1 MRLRKIPIDFLWE
14 GLELSGDIYND
25 RGSVLLLKR
34 GEVLTQDRLD
44 KLSKFERGGYITTS
58 EETYQEI
65 LNSGKA
71 PRAALQ
77 RVYEEAVGYTALK
90 NDVDSIFSVTRNASE
105 INMEATETVTKDIF
119 TKIKVLD
126 FPKIFQCIDAPRD
139 MDENLQRHSLNV
151 AFTNGVIGQWLK
163 LPEPVIKKLVCA
175 GLVHDIGKTKI
186 PEEILNAPRRLT
198 EEEFEIIKAHPVYSY
213 ELLWDNVDEDIRLA
227 ARHHHER
234 LDGKGY
240 PDQIAGDEISLL
252 ARITA
257 ISDVYDAMIS
267 QRSYK
272 ESMIPFDVLEKF
284 KKGEFP
290 GLDERLVDLFV
301 KNMVENYRDVKVQ
314 MSDGRIGVVRY
325 IPPNDL
331 NHPIIN
337 CNHDV
342 RQTDDKWYCVCIANQ
357 TGK

>member
-1 MRLRKIPIDFLWE
+1 MRRISARYRK
-14 GLELSGDIYND
+14 
-25 RGSVLLLKR
+25 
-34 GEVLTQDRLD
+34 
-44 KLSKFERGGYITTS
+44 
-58 EETYQEI
+58 
-65 LNSGKA
+65 
-71 PRAALQ
+71 
-77 RVYEEAVGYTALK
+77 
-90 NDVDSIFSVTRNASE
+90 
-105 INMEATETVTKDIF
+105 
-119 TKIKVLD
+119 
-126 FPKIFQCIDAPRD
+126 
-139 MDENLQRHSLNV
+139 
-151 AFTNGVIGQWLK
+151 
-163 LPEPVIKKLVCA
+163 
-175 GLVHDIGKTKI
+175 
-186 PEEILNAPRRLT
+186 
-198 EEEFEIIKAHPVYSY
+198 
-213 ELLWDNVDEDIRLA
+213 DEDIRLA

-301 KNMVENYRDVKVQ
+301 KNMVANYRDVKVQ

-342 RQTDDKWYCVCIANQ
+342 SQTDDKWYCVCIANQ

>member
-71 PRAALQ
+71 PRAAVQ

-126 FPKIFQCIDAPRD
+126 FPKIFQCIDAPRE

-175 GLVHDIGKTKI
+175 GLVHDIGKTKELSLFPQNDYTDDGQLLGHI
-186 PEEILNAPRRLT
+186 MIGAEMVHDAAQKIDGFPQELENQLKHCILAHHGELEYGSPKKPAMVEAVALNLADNADAKMETLT
-198 EEEFEIIKAHPVYSY
+198 ELFDAAPAGNEWLGYNRFFES
-213 ELLWDNVDEDIRLA
+213 NIR
-227 ARHHHER
+227 RT
-234 LDGKGY
+234 
-240 PDQIAGDEISLL
+240 GDFS
-252 ARITA
+252 
-257 ISDVYDAMIS
+257 
-267 QRSYK
+267 
-272 ESMIPFDVLEKF
+272 
-284 KKGEFP
+284 
-290 GLDERLVDLFV
+290 
-301 KNMVENYRDVKVQ
+301 
-314 MSDGRIGVVRY
+314 
-325 IPPNDL
+325 
-331 NHPIIN
+331 
-337 CNHDV
+337 
-342 RQTDDKWYCVCIANQ
+342 
-357 TGK
+357 

>member
-71 PRAALQ
+71 PRAAVQ

-126 FPKIFQCIDAPRD
+126 FPKIFQCIDAPRE

-175 GLVHDIGKTKI
+175 GLVHDIGKTKELSSFPENDYTDEGQLLGHIVIGVEMIGDAVRNI
-186 PEEILNAPRRLT
+186 PDFPEKLANELKHCIVAHHGELEYGSPKKPALAEAMALNLADNADAKMQTLT
-198 EEEFEIIKAHPVYSY
+198 ELFK
-213 ELLWDNVDEDIRLA
+213 D
-227 ARHHHER
+227 
-234 LDGKGY
+234 
-240 PDQIAGDEISLL
+240 
-252 ARITA
+252 
-257 ISDVYDAMIS
+257 
-267 QRSYK
+267 
-272 ESMIPFDVLEKF
+272 
-284 KKGEFP
+284 KKGNDWL
-290 GLDERLVDLFV
+290 GYNRLFESNIRKTV
-301 KNMVENYRDVKVQ
+301 
-314 MSDGRIGVVRY
+314 I
-325 IPPNDL
+325 
-331 NHPIIN
+331 
-337 CNHDV
+337 
-342 RQTDDKWYCVCIANQ
+342 
-357 TGK
+357 